1 MVEDRMDPHSQLS
14 HSTLLT
20 RSDDILSAD
29 LDGET
34 VLLKIERGAYFGLDD
49 IGGEVWRLLETPLA
63 AGELY
68 GALSGRYDADM
79 ATIEND
85 LAPVLVEML
94 DEGLIRVA
102 A

>member
-1 MVEDRMDPHSQLS
+1 METLTPLS
-14 HSTLLT
+14 HSTLLI
-20 RSDDILSAD
+20 RSDDILAAE

-63 AGELY
+63 AGDLY
-68 GALSGRYDADM
+68 GALSGRYDADA
-79 ATIEND
+79 ATIESD
-85 LAPVLVEML
+85 LAPVLVEMMG
-94 DEGLIRVA
+94 EGLIRMA